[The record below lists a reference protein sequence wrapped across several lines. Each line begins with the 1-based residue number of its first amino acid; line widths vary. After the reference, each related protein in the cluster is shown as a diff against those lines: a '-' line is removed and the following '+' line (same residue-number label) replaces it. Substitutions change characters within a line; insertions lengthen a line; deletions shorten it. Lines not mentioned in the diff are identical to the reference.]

1 MLPCLAS
8 DGTIPKEFNEGAL
21 NTTDVLCEDILQRTF
36 RRGAKVFRF
45 ALLNYETEVAQ
56 VEIMNQR
63 PTMRFWGVN
72 VLLGRIAFPI
82 PTTEYAALFPC
93 GFIRHD

>member
-1 MLPCLAS
+1 MLSSLAS
-8 DGTIPKEFNEGAL
+8 GGTIPKEFNEGAL

-36 RRGAKVFRF
+36 RRGAGISRF

-56 VEIMNQR
+56 VEMMNQ
-63 PTMRFWGVN
+63 TNMRFWGVN
-72 VLLGRIAFPI
+72 VLIGRIAFPI

-93 GFIRHD
+93 GFVRHD